1 MTDRSGV
8 VGDGWCGVARYR
20 PVAEPW
26 DPTVVF
32 RQPVRTAAM
41 QRKDAAFKRAQQ
53 QRQRRYKAL
62 AEIKSET
69 KAETLQFARMLHEM
83 HHPRDVKAAI
93 AEQGRADPL
102 YVVIC
107 SRFLYFLFAALLPP
121 SSLC

>member
-1 MTDRSGV
+1 
-8 VGDGWCGVARYR
+8 
-20 PVAEPW
+20 
-26 DPTVVF
+26 
-32 RQPVRTAAM
+32 M